1 MEKYNNEEMYL
12 VCYFNFSDYPK
23 MFNKKRVS
31 KKLVLILGKQN
42 NNNYYALREN
52 LKSIL
57 ELKQQGFI
65 QEEENLI
72 FKFVY
77 RKDTIELINM
87 IDKCEFPTNYEK
99 VFSKINNLNLK
110 LWKSLPKC
118 SNCEININLKNS
130 RLNNEEYYISELKKN
145 DIFRLGEIK
154 FILREFHTIS
164 NINNNNNCDD
174 DCSKKENTSLFSIL
188 LKPYKNEFCDIC
200 KKKEQTDTQDDDPLL
215 KFCECNKYRHFKC
228 MKKKIKEIM
237 FREDNNNG
245 CIKYCIKTNCFYCNK
260 FIPLSFYIKVYDK
273 GNYKYNLYE
282 LVDIPKDNNQEYLI
296 LETVDFLN
304 EQEDYIKY
312 IYYIK
317 LREKAK
323 DKNIDT
329 ILIGSNRRK
338 DKCEYQYNKLIEI
351 GESSV
356 SNHHALL
363 DYDIEEKNLTI
374 RNISNTHN
382 TLVLQ
387 NKFVFEKNKNNKL
400 LMELGN
406 IQIESHL
413 ISDGDEFSE
422 IKDKMENN
430 NSGLF
435 YTRNSDTDND
445 KEFEF

>member
-1 MEKYNNEEMYL
+1 MENYNNEEMYL
-12 VCYFNFSDYPK
+12 VCIFNISDNTK
-23 MFNKKRVS
+23 MFSKKKVL
-31 KKLVLILGKQN
+31 KKLVLLLGKMH
-42 NNNYYALREN
+42 NNNYYVLREN
-52 LKSIL
+52 HKSIL
-57 ELKQQGFI
+57 QLKQQGFI

-72 FKFVY
+72 FQFVY
-77 RKDTIELINM
+77 KKDTIELINL
-87 IDKCEFPTNYEK
+87 IDFCSFPTNYEK
-99 VFSKINNLNLK
+99 VFSKVNNLSLK

-118 SNCEININLKNS
+118 TNCEISNLKNS
-130 RLNNEEYYISELKKN
+130 FKNNEDCCICELKQN
-145 DIFRLGEIK
+145 DIFRLGDIK
-154 FILREFHTIS
+154 FIIREFHTIT

-174 DCSKKENTSLFSIL
+174 CSKKENSRLFSIL
-188 LKPYKNEFCDIC
+188 LKPYFNEYCDIC
-200 KKKEQTDTQDDDPLL
+200 KKNEQKDTKDDPLL

-228 MKKKIKEIM
+228 MKKKFKEILIKD
-237 FREDNNNG
+237 ENNNG
-245 CIKYCIKTNCFYCNK
+245 CIRYYIKTNCFYCNK
-260 FIPLSFYIKVYDK
+260 FIPLSFYIKENKD
-273 GNYKYNLYE
+273 YNLYE
-282 LVDIPKDNNQEYLI
+282 LIDIPKDNNQEYLI

-413 ISDGDEFSE
+413 ISDKEEFSE
-422 IKDKMENN
+422 IKYKMENN

-435 YTRNSDTDND
+435 YTRNNDIDND
-445 KEFEF
+445 EEIEF

>member
-1 MEKYNNEEMYL
+1 
-12 VCYFNFSDYPK
+12 
-23 MFNKKRVS
+23 
-31 KKLVLILGKQN
+31 
-42 NNNYYALREN
+42 
-52 LKSIL
+52 
-57 ELKQQGFI
+57 
-65 QEEENLI
+65 
-72 FKFVY
+72 
-77 RKDTIELINM
+77 
-87 IDKCEFPTNYEK
+87 
-99 VFSKINNLNLK
+99 
-110 LWKSLPKC
+110 
-118 SNCEININLKNS
+118 
-130 RLNNEEYYISELKKN
+130 
-145 DIFRLGEIK
+145 
-154 FILREFHTIS
+154 
-164 NINNNNNCDD
+164 
-174 DCSKKENTSLFSIL
+174 
-188 LKPYKNEFCDIC
+188 
-200 KKKEQTDTQDDDPLL
+200 
-215 KFCECNKYRHFKC
+215 
-228 MKKKIKEIM
+228 MKKKFKEILIKD
-237 FREDNNNG
+237 ENNNG
-245 CIKYCIKTNCFYCNK
+245 CIRYYIKTNCFYCNK
-260 FIPLSFYIKVYDK
+260 FIPLSFYIKENKD
-273 GNYKYNLYE
+273 YNLYE

-413 ISDGDEFSE
+413 ISDKEEFSE
-422 IKDKMENN
+422 IKYKMENN

-435 YTRNSDTDND
+435 YTRNNDTDND
-445 KEFEF
+445 EEIEF